1 MLVVL
6 LDSRNFRNHVK
17 FKPISEHHGVGSAI
31 HIKAGEYL
39 KPETYMLK
47 PIKQPKGDAITN
59 KYKAG
64 NSLIIFIYRH

>member
-47 PIKQPKGDAITN
+47 PIKQPKEMLLPISIKQAI
-59 KYKAG
+59 A
-64 NSLIIFIYRH
+64 L